1 MKDSKCKICR
11 RLGIK
16 LFLRG
21 EKCLSQK
28 CPMIRKPYPPGPKAK
43 KRVRAL
49 SEYGKE
55 LKEKQKLK
63 NWYNLEERQ
72 LRKYVKEILKARG
85 KVVDA
90 ETALIKILESR
101 LDNVVFRLGF
111 APSRTAAR
119 QMVSHRH
126 FMINN
131 KLINI
136 PGYLVKKD
144 DKISINPGSAKKT
157 IFQKLPTLL
166 KKHNPPSWLKLDT
179 KNLEG
184 KVTVSPNLEEA
195 ASPAELSS
203 IFAFYSK

>member
-101 LDNVVFRLGF
+101 LDNVVFRFGF

-131 KLINI
+131 KPIDI
-136 PGYLVKKD
+136 PGYLVKKG
-144 DKISINPGSAKKT
+144 DKISINPGSAKKI